1 MASDRTS
8 GSSILDPLRSPS
20 EWLDSFVK
28 KFVAGLIAW
37 IVVMVV
43 LGLLTNWHSIALGLV
58 GGGFGVLIVFWL
70 MIEYFDSEI

>member
-8 GSSILDPLRSPS
+8 GTSALDALRSPS
-20 EWLDSFVK
+20 DWLDTFAK
-28 KFVAGLIAW
+28 KFVAGLIVW

-58 GGGFGVLIVFWL
+58 GGGFGVLVVFWL